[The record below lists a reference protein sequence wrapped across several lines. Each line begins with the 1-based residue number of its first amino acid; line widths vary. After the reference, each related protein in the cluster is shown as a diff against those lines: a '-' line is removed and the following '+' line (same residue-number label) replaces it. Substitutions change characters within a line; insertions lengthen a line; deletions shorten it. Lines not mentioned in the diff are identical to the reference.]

1 MEFCLSVCT
10 LCLKQSFS
18 FILFFRADS
27 PAEHEIVRKAAL
39 ANGAFDAVVCTHWSD
54 GGAGATDLADA
65 LINACSKSNDNFK
78 FLYELSST
86 IEEKIT
92 KISKEMY
99 GAGSVE
105 FTPQAKSMIKLY
117 SKLVC
122 FTDVLLKWFI
132 QRNNSILFT
141 RATTT

>member
-1 MEFCLSVCT
+1 M
-10 LCLKQSFS
+10 
-18 FILFFRADS
+18 
-27 PAEHEIVRKAAL
+27 RKAAL

-65 LINACSKSNDNFK
+65 LIKACSVSNDKFQ
-78 FLYELSST
+78 FLYELNAT

-105 FTPQAKSMIKLY
+105 FTPEAKNKIKLY
-117 SKLVC
+117 TQLVS
-122 FTDVLLKWFI
+122 F
-132 QRNNSILFT
+132 
-141 RATTT
+141 ATARKISLNEK